1 MKELIPPVKR
11 TEICDNCR
19 GNGYITVIDNQNKTN
34 VHQCWVCSSEGEI
47 KNYDQAEVDD
57 FIYQFYYRKRLQ

>member
-1 MKELIPPVKR
+1 MKELKIPKKH

-19 GNGYITVIDNQNKTN
+19 GNGFIEVVNNNRQTN
-34 VHQCWVCSSEGEI
+34 VHQCWICKSEGEI

-57 FIYQFYYRKRLQ
+57 FIYDFYYRKRLH